1 MNETR
6 THVLTCLSQK
16 LSKKKAEN
24 VEKSIYNYSIKYAS
38 THEIDKTWNNV
49 YFNHIYKLKFC
60 EILDNLN
67 EELINDIESKKI
79 SSSSIAFITQ
89 NEDDEDVPENVV
101 DDGIF
106 QCRKCGSKKTTYYSL
121 QTRSADEPMTN
132 FITCIKCKN
141 RWKM

>member
-6 THVLTCLSQK
+6 VHVLTCLSDK
-16 LSKKKAEN
+16 LTRKKSEN
-24 VEKSIYNYSIKYAS
+24 VEKSIYNYTIRYATS
-38 THEIDKTWNNV
+38 HDIEKSWNNV
-49 YFNHIYKLKFC
+49 YFNHIYKLKAC

-67 EELINDIESKKI
+67 TQLVKEIESKAI
-79 SSSSIAFITQ
+79 SSSSIAFMTFDEE
-89 NEDDEDVPENVV
+89 NENIPENIVE
-101 DDGIF
+101 DGIF

-132 FITCIKCKN
+132 FITCIQCKN